1 VGGCGFYDS
10 ALRWGVAICLGIDL
24 LVGAIDRIVSA
35 TEMGDPF
42 DLSYNG
48 GHCSI
53 RRLMSDILAENK
65 RQAKQKLNAM
75 IREGLNSGESIEATP
90 EWWERQREK
99 LLQSL

>member
-1 VGGCGFYDS
+1 
-10 ALRWGVAICLGIDL
+10 
-24 LVGAIDRIVSA
+24 
-35 TEMGDPF
+35 
-42 DLSYNG
+42 
-48 GHCSI
+48 
-53 RRLMSDILAENK
+53 MSDILAENK